1 MAELLLLGVAS
12 AFWPTLLAI
21 VILSVRAPHPGRLMA
36 SFLAAGLLTTVVV
49 GLSVIYA
56 LQESPGTSG
65 AKHSFGPLAQIV
77 VGSLAVLAAL
87 ALHYRHSRR
96 PPEVDAEAPQPE
108 VDAEA
113 PQPEVDAAAP
123 RPGWIERMLAR
134 GAALAFVA
142 GVVLNIVPGFFP
154 VIALKDIAEMEKSVA
169 ETTVIVIGFYL
180 IMFAF
185 IEIPLLGYVFAPART
200 AREAQR
206 FNTWLDRNAHRLAVG
221 ALGIAGTYLIVRG
234 ITLLAD

>member
-113 PQPEVDAAAP
+113 P

-154 VIALKDIAEMEKSVA
+154 LIALKDIAEMEKGVA